1 MPQGSSTSVK
11 VFYPRFKFEEL
22 LSLLKE
28 RIKALHVSLPMKK
41 VMLFGSWST
50 GRATAFS
57 DIDLLVIYE
66 GRARD
71 DAFKIVW
78 RCLKVRGLELH
89 VYSEE
94 EAEKLRPTLE
104 SMTKDGILLFP
115 SGKGDRHLFKIED
128 PIGP

>member
-11 VFYPRFKFEEL
+11 VFYPSFKIEEL

-71 DAFKIVW
+71 DAYKMIW
-78 RCLKVRGLELH
+78 HSLGLRGLELH
-89 VYSEE
+89 LYSED
-94 EAEKLRPTLE
+94 EAEKMRPILQ
-104 SMTKDGILLFP
+104 SMTQNGILIFP
-115 SGKGDRHLFKIED
+115 T
-128 PIGP
+128 